1 MSFFGEEIKTANGA
15 TYHAPDNWHK
25 NGGREVGETF
35 RTWDAVNYLHT
46 SEAIRGYLAAAIE
59 EDDGD
64 GRLVHSVLDDIAR
77 AMVENNLKHKFTI
90 SSDEL
95 RNILSDEARLS
106 FSTVSHIAHALGMKL
121 IAAEADPPPG
131 EIIYRTIG
139 KEEAQ
144 GEILDLLDAE
154 PDLCY
159 DDISDHL
166 RIELEMVVD
175 ICIELEDKGV
185 IQANG

>member
-1 MSFFGEEIKTANGA
+1 METADLSILFS
-15 TYHAPDNWHK
+15 TILLVRWL
-25 NGGREVGETF
+25 
-35 RTWDAVNYLHT
+35 RTT
-46 SEAIRGYLAAAIE
+46 C
-59 EDDGD
+59 
-64 GRLVHSVLDDIAR
+64 
-77 AMVENNLKHKFTI
+77 HKFTI

-121 IAAEADPPPG
+121 IIAEADPPPE

-159 DDISDHL
+159 DDISDRL

-175 ICIELEDKGV
+175 ICIELEDTEASHQG
-185 IQANG
+185 